1 VGKKSAPSP
10 GTVIMPAPAAPP
22 PSPQVYRSF
31 VPLESYQMAGDY
43 LKRIEE
49 ETAKIQ
55 EQRYQEVGTPG
66 ELGARA
72 RSRDLIS
79 AAAYEASLPTA
90 DKYLAQTTGK
100 SDQFEPV
107 KQAAKQ
113 QVTQAQVEYAK
124 ALLGAIQKPKPTVAE
139 TPSWAQKT
147 V

>member
-1 VGKKSAPSP
+1 
-10 GTVIMPAPAAPP
+10 MPAPAAPP
-22 PSPQVYRSF
+22 PSPQVFRSYIPAEAYGF
-31 VPLESYQMAGDY
+31 GGEY
-43 LKRIEE
+43 LKRIQEQ
-49 ETAKIQ
+49 TDIAQ

-72 RSRDLIS
+72 RARDLIT
-79 AAAYEASLPTA
+79 AAAYESSLPTA

-113 QVTQAQVEYAK
+113 QVTQAQIEYAK

>member
-43 LKRIEE
+43 LKRIQEQ
-49 ETAKIQ
+49 TDIAQ

-66 ELGARA
+66 DIGARA
-72 RSRDLIS
+72 RGRDVLT
-79 AAAYEASLPTA
+79 AAAYKASLPTA

-107 KQAAKQ
+107 KKAAEQ
-113 QVTQAQVEYAK
+113 QLTQAQIEYAK
-124 ALLGAIQKPKPTVAE
+124 ALLGSLKKPPSTVTE